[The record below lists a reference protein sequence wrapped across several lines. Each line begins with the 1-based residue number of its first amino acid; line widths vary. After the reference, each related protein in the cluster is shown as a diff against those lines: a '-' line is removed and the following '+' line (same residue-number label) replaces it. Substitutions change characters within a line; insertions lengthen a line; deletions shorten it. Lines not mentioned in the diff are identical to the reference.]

1 MHSLLVLHAIAKLAA
16 ARPLAPWAAPAET
29 SQPSKSIHLT
39 AQIVRIVE
47 CDDGLVSTV
56 KFDKSDG
63 SERSNCSVHRGNPVP
78 GTRKL
83 TLGLR
88 VRYQSM
94 FRVRVRVRVSRG
106 GGCKISRCEERSS
119 LLRLAWFCK
128 LSASSERRWPTPERG
143 TQYDSHHHGAL
154 TEGGRRADDVGCRCT
169 SRHQELRLPDG
180 TLCLEAPL

>member
-16 ARPLAPWAAPAET
+16 ARPLAPCAAPAET
-29 SQPSKSIHLT
+29 SKPSKSIHLT

-47 CDDGLVSTV
+47 CDDRLVSTV
-56 KFDKSDG
+56 KFDESDG
-63 SERSNCSVHRGNPVP
+63 SERSNCSVHRENPVP
-78 GTRKL
+78 GRRKL
-83 TLGLR
+83 TLGLG
-88 VRYQSM
+88 VPYQGM
-94 FRVRVRVRVSRG
+94 FRVRVRIRVSPG

-119 LLRLAWFCK
+119 LCRLAWICS
-128 LSASSERRWPTPERG
+128 LCASSERRWPTPERG
-143 TQYDSHHHGAL
+143 TQYVSHHHGAL